1 MGQDVLDILWK
12 HFNVQPANF
21 EFIWQIPK
29 TSVKTK
35 KRNTEKKTVILP
47 NFLERKFCG
56 KAQICPKLCE
66 NYAFFNTKKIDE
78 VMAFFIVKIKAE
90 DCGCVSRFQDYRYLF
105 VILFEPVDAVE
116 STSVELQKKI
126 IAAVDQEKGIE
137 KALKDL
143 AMLITVWDNSKVLES
158 SSKQN

>member
-1 MGQDVLDILWK
+1 M
-12 HFNVQPANF
+12 
-21 EFIWQIPK
+21 
-29 TSVKTK
+29 
-35 KRNTEKKTVILP
+35 
-47 NFLERKFCG
+47 
-56 KAQICPKLCE
+56 
-66 NYAFFNTKKIDE
+66 
-78 VMAFFIVKIKAE
+78 
-90 DCGCVSRFQDYRYLF
+90 
-105 VILFEPVDAVE
+105 ILFEPVDAVE

>member
-1 MGQDVLDILWK
+1 
-12 HFNVQPANF
+12 
-21 EFIWQIPK
+21 
-29 TSVKTK
+29 
-35 KRNTEKKTVILP
+35 
-47 NFLERKFCG
+47 
-56 KAQICPKLCE
+56 
-66 NYAFFNTKKIDE
+66 
-78 VMAFFIVKIKAE
+78 MAFFIVKIKAE

-105 VILFEPVDAVE
+105 VILFEPVDVVE

>member
-1 MGQDVLDILWK
+1 
-12 HFNVQPANF
+12 
-21 EFIWQIPK
+21 
-29 TSVKTK
+29 
-35 KRNTEKKTVILP
+35 
-47 NFLERKFCG
+47 
-56 KAQICPKLCE
+56 
-66 NYAFFNTKKIDE
+66 
-78 VMAFFIVKIKAE
+78 MAFFIVKIKGE